1 MSESAVPLL
10 LPATVMHYS
19 SQLTEFIEHD
29 RIAEAII
36 LLRFLTQCEVLEEN
50 EVHKAEWKNVLEMLE
65 KEFPQVADEEIEDE
79 REMRRRV
86 AEMKAEN
93 NITYVDQMAVQF
105 LNGGDQQAFAL
116 DQLSLLNYE
125 RLAPMLLSWLQE
137 ERDTMIQWMA
147 LQVLRKHGWSEPVR
161 FVKHGAEV
169 TVEASEIP
177 LEEDDYPM
185 AWRQV
190 GYLATEMAS
199 HMDAQ
204 LAEWV
209 GQTWMHVF
217 ISQFG
222 TSHYEAWIKQLGT
235 YPTMWACAVHY
246 QVAELVSPGL
256 DFALFAEA
264 YELEDVNTEVLAEVA
279 TLMKTLK

>member
-1 MSESAVPLL
+1 MSEAEVPVL
-10 LPATVMHYS
+10 LPATVAYYS
-19 SQLTEFIEHD
+19 SQLTEFIERD
-29 RIAEAII
+29 RVAEAIL
-36 LLRFLTQCEVLEEN
+36 LLRFLVKCEVLQEN
-50 EVHKAEWKNVLEMLE
+50 EPHKAEWKNALELLE
-65 KEFPQVADEEIEDE
+65 SEFPQVADEEIEDE

-105 LNGGDQQAFAL
+105 LNGGEQQAFAL

-125 RLAPMLLSWLQE
+125 RLTPMLLSWLQE

-147 LQVLRKHGWSEPVR
+147 LQVLRQQGLNQPVE
-161 FVKHGAEV
+161 FVKHGIKV
-169 TVEASEIP
+169 TMEPSEIP
-177 LEEDDYPM
+177 LTEDDYPL
-185 AWRQV
+185 AWRQI
-190 GYLATEMAS
+190 GYLATEVAS

-204 LAEWV
+204 LADWV

-222 TSHYEAWIKQLGT
+222 TPEYSNWIQQLEA
-235 YPTMWACAVHY
+235 YPNMWACAVHF
-246 QVAELVSPGL
+246 QVTELVNPGM

-264 YELEDVNTEVLAEVA
+264 YELQDVRPEVLEEVA